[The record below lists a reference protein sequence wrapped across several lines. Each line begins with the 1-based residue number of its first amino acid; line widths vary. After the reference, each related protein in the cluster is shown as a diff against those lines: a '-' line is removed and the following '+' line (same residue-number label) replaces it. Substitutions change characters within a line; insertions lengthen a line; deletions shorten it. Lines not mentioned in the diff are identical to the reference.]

1 MPFKPP
7 FTQKFSPNDLI
18 YGLQLQRTIY
28 ARLLRIE
35 IRLEQYNVRAS
46 IIDQY
51 VVPREVDIIKTGQRQ
66 FYNMTLPQNLPYF
79 QNFLSHLS
87 EHPKYRTAL
96 TYPNE
101 HPSRISGRKCKGSL
115 SWITI
120 GNNNLTE
127 DMHIH
132 FILDDI
138 DMEYVVKKKEYP
150 GAESNVTA
158 SELRWIFR
166 NKEHPQVKR
175 KIQFWKNLEP
185 TIPPWEESGAVL
197 WREYIPRNL
206 PVGFVGLP

>member
-7 FTQKFSPNDLI
+7 FTKNFSPGDLI

-28 ARLLRIE
+28 ATLLRIE
-35 IRLEQYNVRAS
+35 ISSDQYNVRAS
-46 IIDQY
+46 TVDQY
-51 VVPREVDIIKTGQRQ
+51 VVPREIGIRKTGLRQ
-66 FYNMTLPQNLPYF
+66 FYNMTLPKNLPYF
-79 QNFLSHLS
+79 QDFLDYLS

-101 HPSRISGRKCKGSL
+101 HPPRISDRKCKGSL

-120 GNNNLTE
+120 GNNNLTK

-138 DMEYVVKKKEYP
+138 DMEYVVNKREYP

-175 KIQFWKNLEP
+175 KIQFWVNLMP
-185 TIPPWEESGAVL
+185 TIPPWEESGAEL
-197 WREYIPRNL
+197 WRKYIPSNP